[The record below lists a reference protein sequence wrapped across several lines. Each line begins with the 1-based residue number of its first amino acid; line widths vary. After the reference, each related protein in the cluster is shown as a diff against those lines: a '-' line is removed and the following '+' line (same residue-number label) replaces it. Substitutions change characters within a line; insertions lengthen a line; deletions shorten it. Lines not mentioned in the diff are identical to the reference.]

1 MSSNALSFDRVVS
14 WIAPRSAP
22 DSTVREIATR
32 ETTLR
37 VAVRSVL
44 VVVLFWWSA
53 TGVVF
58 ALERTPA
65 TRATGMLLATALAI
79 WGVSLM
85 SLERTIETPR
95 AARRSFLGGAFLWTW
110 VQVGFYGGWL
120 VGPASL
126 QHAVPAEP
134 VSLSL
139 ALRAVQSMQ
148 WYELG
153 MLAVLIFAWRLT
165 RGGANRT
172 GWHAMLL
179 FWFVHQLASVAIFLG
194 VENPGRGFFPEP
206 VAYLESFFGP
216 QQNSL
221 FLPVAMALVLAY
233 TLLVATVAVR
243 DPQPLRRQSR
253 MLLAIIGA
261 LSVLELAVL
270 GTPMNLPLWEAFLAV
285 RGY

>member
-1 MSSNALSFDRVVS
+1 
-14 WIAPRSAP
+14 
-22 DSTVREIATR
+22 
-32 ETTLR
+32 
-37 VAVRSVL
+37 
-44 VVVLFWWSA
+44 
-53 TGVVF
+53 
-58 ALERTPA
+58 
-65 TRATGMLLATALAI
+65 
-79 WGVSLM
+79 
-85 SLERTIETPR
+85 
-95 AARRSFLGGAFLWTW
+95 
-110 VQVGFYGGWL
+110 VQVGFYGGWV

-153 MLAVLIFAWRLT
+153 MLAILALSWWLT
-165 RGGANRT
+165 RGGVNRI
-172 GWHAMLL
+172 GWHAVLL

-233 TLLVATVAVR
+233 TLFIATVAVR

-270 GTPMNLPLWEAFLAV
+270 GTPMNLPLWEAFLTV

>member
-1 MSSNALSFDRVVS
+1 MAA
-14 WIAPRSAP
+14 WIVPRGDAAPEL
-22 DSTVREIATR
+22 REIATR

-37 VAVRSVL
+37 VALRSIL
-44 VVVLFWWSA
+44 VVVLFWWGA

-58 ALERTPA
+58 ALERTLA
-65 TRATGMLLATALAI
+65 TRAMGMLLATSLAI
-79 WGVSLM
+79 WGASLI
-85 SLERTIETPR
+85 SLERSVETPR

-153 MLAVLIFAWRLT
+153 MLAVLYLAWRLS
-165 RGGANRT
+165 RGGTNRI
-172 GWHAMLL
+172 GWHAALL

-216 QQNSL
+216 QQNNL
-221 FLPVAMALVLAY
+221 FLPVAMALVLAF
-233 TLLVATVAVR
+233 TLFIATLAVR
-243 DPQPLRRQSR
+243 EPQPLRRQSR
-253 MLLAIIGA
+253 MLLAIIGV

-270 GTPMNLPLWEAFLAV
+270 GTPMNLPLWEAFLTV